1 MRIIVIFLVFLVQ
14 SSLVAQINHVE
25 PLNWWIG
32 MKNPAL
38 QVLVNGKDVS
48 ETKPVINYNGVT
60 IKSYTIGDSKNY
72 LFIDLLIDRD
82 TKPGSVPINFTK
94 AGKTVYTYNY
104 TLLARESGTAQLTGF
119 SSSDAIYLIMSD
131 RFANG
136 DPKNDANASML
147 EKKTDRAFDGGR
159 HGGDIR
165 GIISHLDYIADM
177 GFTAIWP
184 TPMLENNMERYSY
197 HGYSITDHYKVDPRF
212 GTLDEY
218 KELAQK
224 AREKGIKLIFDDVV
238 NHIGLNYWWM
248 NDLPFKDWIN
258 LPDTRSRS
266 NHRRT
271 THQDKY
277 ASAFDGDQM
286 TKGWFDTTM
295 PDKNCNNPFMA
306 TYLIQCSI
314 WWIETLQLGGT
325 RQDTYPYSDKD
336 FLKDWSCAIMNE
348 YPEYNIVGEE
358 WSLNPLITSYW
369 QQGKQNNDGYTSCL
383 KSVMDFPIHS
393 ALTQALSET
402 DEGWRLGDKLNGLY
416 EALANDFAYADPKNI
431 LVFADNHDM
440 ERVFKQLGT
449 DPQLVRMALTYVLT
463 IRGIPQVFYGT
474 EILMNSPGPNKVD
487 GIIRSDFPGG
497 WAGDAVNAFTGTGL
511 TDDQKQMQDYLK
523 KLLNWRK
530 TSPVIAN
537 GETMH
542 FAPFDGLYVYF
553 RYTSEK
559 TVMVV
564 MNKKTTA
571 TTMDVKR
578 FAEII
583 KGKSTA
589 MNVITGESV
598 SLNNPLTITP
608 KSALVFEIK

>member
-1 MRIIVIFLVFLVQ
+1 MRTIILLLFLVQ
-14 SSLVAQINHVE
+14 SALLAQINHVE

-38 QVLVNGKDVS
+38 QLLVNGKDIS
-48 ETKPVINYNGVT
+48 ETKPVINYSGVS

-72 LFIDLLIDRD
+72 LFIDLLIDGN
-82 TKPGSVPINFTK
+82 TKPGSVPILFTK

-104 TLLARESGTAQLTGF
+104 TLLARESGATELKGF
-119 SSSDAIYLIMSD
+119 NSSDAIYLIMSD

-136 DPKNDANASML
+136 DPKNDVSPALL
-147 EKKTDRAFDGGR
+147 ENKIDRAFEGGR

-165 GIISHLDYIADM
+165 GMINHLDYIAGM

-184 TPMLENNMERYSY
+184 TPMIENNMDRYSY
-197 HGYSITDHYKVDPRF
+197 HGYSITNHYQVDPRF

-218 KELAQK
+218 KELTRK
-224 AREKGIKLIFDDVV
+224 AKEKGIKIIFDDVV

-248 NDLPFKDWIN
+248 NDMPFKDWIN
-258 LPDTRSRS
+258 KADSRV
-266 NHRRT
+266 NTHHRRT
-271 THQDKY
+271 VHQDRY
-277 ASAFDGDQM
+277 AAAYDRDLM
-286 TKGWFDTTM
+286 TRGWFVPSM
-295 PDKNCNNPFMA
+295 PDKNSENPFMA

-325 RQDTYPYSDKD
+325 RQDTYPYSDKK

-369 QQGKQNNDGYTSCL
+369 QQGKQNPDGYTSCL
-383 KSVMDFPIHS
+383 KSVMDFPLQN
-393 ALTQALSET
+393 ALIQVLSET
-402 DEGWRLGDKLNGLY
+402 DEGWRLGDKLNALY
-416 EALANDFAYADPKNI
+416 EALANDFVYPDPTNI

-449 DPQLVRMALTYVLT
+449 DPQLVKMALTYILT

-497 WAGDAVNAFTGTGL
+497 WAGDAVNAFTGIGL

-530 TSPVIAN
+530 SNPVIAN
-537 GETMH
+537 GQTMH

-553 RYTSEK
+553 RYDSEK

-564 MNKKTTA
+564 MNKKSTA
-571 TTMDVKR
+571 VNMDTKR

-589 MNVITGESV
+589 VNVITGESA
-598 SLNNPLTITP
+598 SINNPLTITP